1 VSELVSP
8 PSDAALPQDPGP
20 DTQPGTSPAVPV
32 QAGPVESR
40 SAAHATTAGTVFA
53 GRYRLTS
60 RVGTDPAAGAEFWQ
74 AVDTVLRRDVAVT
87 VLRRL
92 GLDSAGADPGW
103 SDRAEEM
110 VSRALRSGSFEHR
123 GCARLLDV
131 LTPGAAGLPRDV
143 LGVAVTEWVPGRSL
157 AEAVSAGLLRPLTAA
172 RALVPLAGAAEAAHL
187 HGLVLGC
194 DHPQRI
200 RITPDGRAQV
210 GFAMPRPETTPADDV
225 RGLGA
230 VLYTLLTAQWPLS
243 RADAARAGLDAAR
256 RGADDVPVLPS
267 TQRPGVPI
275 ELDTLTAG
283 TLGPESAPGHVHS
296 AASVLALLDQV
307 VEEDD
312 RIALFPPVRDGVP
325 AEPGDVWQ
333 ESNKP
338 AAPDPRRRRKL
349 ALGLVALSVAVIA
362 VLGSVGSHVVSM
374 FSTGDPA
381 IVVPGTVPGSDPAQS
396 GAQPGGGF
404 LPVDVD
410 VYDKVGDGDNRDR
423 VTRVID
429 RDPRSFWSTSTYK
442 DQFPRYK
449 PGIGVVVTLDS
460 AIQLSDLTIE
470 SPSAGT
476 VVEIRSA
483 PTVDAPLDQ
492 TKVMATATLN
502 AGQTTIQLPDSQPV
516 THVLVWIT
524 KLSGPNGAISA
535 QINEITFRRATG

>member
-1 VSELVSP
+1 
-8 PSDAALPQDPGP
+8 
-20 DTQPGTSPAVPV
+20 V
-32 QAGPVESR
+32 QAGSVEPTR
-40 SAAHATTAGTVFA
+40 TSAAATAAGTVFA
-53 GRYRLTS
+53 GRYRLTT

-172 RALVPLAGAAEAAHL
+172 RALMPLAGAAEAAHV

-243 RADAARAGLDAAR
+243 RADAARAGLDSAR

-296 AASVLALLDQV
+296 AASVRALLDQV

-333 ESNKP
+333 ESSKP

-349 ALGLVALSVAVIA
+349 ALGLVALGVAMIA
-362 VLGSVGSHVVSM
+362 VLGSVGSQVVSM
-374 FSTGDPA
+374 FTTGDPA
-381 IVVPGTVPGSDPAQS
+381 IVVPGTAAGSDPAPS
-396 GAQPGGGF
+396 GAPPTGGF
-404 LPVDVD
+404 LPVKAE
-410 VYDKVGDGDNRDR
+410 VYDKFGDGDNRDR
-423 VTRVID
+423 VSRVID
-429 RDPRSFWSTSTYK
+429 RDRNNFWSTATYK
-442 DQFPRYK
+442 DPFPKFK
-449 PGIGVVVTLDS
+449 PGIGVMVTLDS

-483 PTVDAPLDQ
+483 PSADAPFDQ
-492 TKVMATATLN
+492 TKWMGGATLR

-516 THVLVWIT
+516 TYVLVWLT
-524 KLSGPNGAISA
+524 KLSGPNGENSA